1 MLRLVSAIAAPPR
14 LRREV
19 RVRGRVQGVGFRP
32 AVCRFAARLALAGF
46 VRNDGQGVHIE
57 VEGEPATVEQFL
69 DRLRSVVPPV
79 ARIASVETA
88 SLPVLGE
95 RSFRIAPSAVEAA
108 ARAASIPPD
117 AAPCAECVRELDD
130 PRDRR
135 HRYPFINCTAC
146 GPRFTI
152 VEALPYD
159 RTRTTM
165 ARFALCDGCAREY
178 QDPVDRRFH
187 AEAIACPRC
196 GPVLTFVDG
205 GTRHS
210 GEEALAAAGRAL
222 VEGRIVA
229 LKGVGGFQLA
239 ADARNTEVIAA
250 LRARKRRPHKP
261 FAVMG
266 RSLETL
272 ERVVVLDECARA
284 ALDAAARPIV
294 LAPAR
299 RGAALATGVA
309 PGLNEIG
316 VALASTPLH
325 HLLLAEGP
333 ELLVMTSGNVSSEP
347 IARTNQEAL
356 ERLAGVAD
364 VFLVHDR
371 DVRSRA
377 DDSVVRVIGGAATV
391 MRRARGFVP
400 ESFSLPCEAAADA
413 TVLAVGAELK
423 TTLCLVVGR
432 TATLSQHVGDLGDA
446 AVRAF
451 FDETAAELC
460 ALAGVVP
467 EAFVHDANPDY
478 ASSRWAR
485 RRARAAGKR
494 ALAVQHH
501 HAHVASCLVEHG
513 RIGPVLGV
521 AFDGTG
527 LGPDGTLWGG
537 ELLLADLAGFRRVA
551 HLRAIALPGGEAAIR
566 EPWRLAVAAL
576 EDAGER
582 LDLPALAAVASSRLD
597 EVRRVAGSGL
607 SPRATGAGRWFD
619 AVAAMCGVRGEI
631 SYAGQAAME
640 LEAAAAP
647 GDHGAYD
654 LELGRRDPF
663 VVDLRPAV
671 RAVAADARAGV
682 SAGVVSAR
690 FHATMSRAI
699 VAACLRAREAGGPGT
714 VALAGG
720 CFQNRRLTEGAR
732 AGLEA
737 VGFEVLSHR
746 RVPCNDGGV
755 ALGQAAVAAFR
766 MAETERA
773 RRCA

>member
-1 MLRLVSAIAAPPR
+1 MLRLVPAIAAPPR

-32 AVCRFAARLALAGF
+32 AICRFASGLSLAGF
-46 VRNDGQGVHIE
+46 IRNDGQGVHIE
-57 VEGEPATVEQFL
+57 VEGAPATVEQFL
-69 DRLRSVVPPV
+69 DRLPSVVPDV
-79 ARIASVETA
+79 ARIASVETT

-95 RSFRIAPSAVEAA
+95 HSFRIAPSAVAAA
-108 ARAASIPPD
+108 ARQAAIPPD
-117 AAPCAECVRELDD
+117 AAPCADCLRELDD

-159 RTRTTM
+159 RPRTTM
-165 ARFALCDGCAREY
+165 ARFALCDACAREY
-178 QDPVDRRFH
+178 HDPRDRRFH

-196 GPVLTFVDG
+196 GPSLTFADAAG
-205 GTRHS
+205 RCS
-210 GEEALAAAGRAL
+210 GEEALLAAGRAL
-222 VEGRIVA
+222 AEGRIVA

-239 ADARNTEVIAA
+239 ADARNAEVVAA
-250 LRARKRRPHKP
+250 LRGRKRRPHKP

-266 RSLETL
+266 RSIETL

-299 RGAALATGVA
+299 RDAGLAAGLA
-309 PGLNEIG
+309 PGLNELG

-325 HLLLAEGP
+325 HLLLADGP
-333 ELLVMTSGNVSSEP
+333 DLMVMTSGNVSSEP
-347 IARTNQEAL
+347 IARTNDEAL
-356 ERLAGVAD
+356 ERLAEVAD
-364 VFLVHDR
+364 AFLVHDR
-371 DVRSRA
+371 EVRARA
-377 DDSVVRVIGGAATV
+377 DDSVVRVVGGAATV
-391 MRRARGFVP
+391 TRRARGFVP
-400 ESFSLPCEAAADA
+400 ESFSLPFEAVADA

-446 AVRAF
+446 DVRAF
-451 FDETAAELC
+451 FDETANQLC
-460 ALAGVVP
+460 ALAGVAP
-467 EAFVHDANPDY
+467 ELFVHDLHPDY
-478 ASSRWAR
+478 ESSRWAR
-485 RRARAAGKR
+485 GRARAAGNG

-501 HAHVASCLVEHG
+501 HAHVATCLVEHG
-513 RIGPVLGV
+513 RTGPVLGV

-537 ELLLADLAGFRRVA
+537 EILIADLAGFRRVG
-551 HLRAIALPGGEAAIR
+551 HLRPIALPGGEAAIR
-566 EPWRLAVAAL
+566 APWRLAVAAL
-576 EDAGER
+576 EDAGEP
-582 LDLPALAAVASSRLD
+582 LDLPALAAIETSRL
-597 EVRRVAGSGL
+597 EAVRRLAGSGI
-607 SPRATGAGRWFD
+607 SQRASGAGRWFD
-619 AVAAMCGVRGEI
+619 AVAALCGVRAEI
-631 SYAGQAAME
+631 SYDGQAAME

-647 GDHGAYD
+647 GDHGAYA
-654 LELGRRDPF
+654 LELDGEPF

-690 FHATMSRAI
+690 FHATMARAL
-699 VAACLRAREAGGPGT
+699 VAACRRARDACGLGT
-714 VALAGG
+714 VALTGG
-720 CFQNRRLTEGAR
+720 CFQNRLLTEAAR
-732 AGLEA
+732 VGLEA
-737 VGFEVLSHR
+737 AGFEVLSHR

-766 MAETERA
+766 LAKRERA
-773 RRCA
+773 KRCA